1 MTLFDLLFL
10 VFFLAAAGTLIVAS
24 VGALRGRRAR
34 ALALL
39 RRLSIAAAVYFCAL
53 LMVSAFTPQRYI
65 AIGDDQ
71 CSDDWCI
78 AVQAVHG
85 ETTGLG
91 LQYDVT
97 FRLSSRARR
106 VAQRERFVDVYL
118 RGERGREYA
127 PRAEANAVP
136 FDTLLQPGETISATR
151 RFLVPADAS
160 IVGLV
165 ITRAGGGRFPGC
177 CIIAD
182 EASLLHRRT
191 LVTLNRR

>member
-1 MTLFDLLFL
+1 MTLFDLLFVVL
-10 VFFLAAAGTLIVAS
+10 FLAGAGILIVAL

-34 ALALL
+34 ALVLL
-39 RRLSIAAAVYFCAL
+39 RRLGIVAALYFCAL
-53 LMVSAFTPQRYI
+53 LLISALTPQRYL

-78 AVQAVHG
+78 AVQAVHR
-85 ETTGLG
+85 ESTSLG

-106 VAQRERFVDVYL
+106 VAQRERFVAVYL
-118 RGERGREYA
+118 RAERGREYPPLA
-127 PRAEANAVP
+127 DANAVP
-136 FDTLLQPGETISATR
+136 FDTLLQAGETVSATR
-151 RFLVPADAS
+151 RFLVPSDAN

-191 LVTLNRR
+191 LVTLNHR